1 MPELIEYPDPNIYSA
16 YGIYLLR
23 GHHPLV
29 RKLKRYYRP
38 VSHGT
43 RAWGSSFLLMDFL
56 QENPPKKNA
65 KIVDVGCGWG
75 PVSVYATVQ
84 LQANVTAV
92 DSDTN
97 VFPFLDLLAALND
110 VKVDKLN
117 KKFDQVQRPFL
128 QNQDLMIG
136 SDICYWDEHVKLLF
150 NLVNRALTAGVSRVV
165 LSDPGR
171 KSFYQFVEL
180 CQKKKSWETEI
191 ARWFSLEPHRATG
204 EIVEIRLNKSY
215 TME

>member
-16 YGIYLLR
+16 YGVYLLR

-29 RKLKRYYRP
+29 RKLKRYYKP

-56 QENPPKKNA
+56 EQHPPKKRA

-84 LQANVTAV
+84 LRAKVTAI

-97 VFPFLDLLAALND
+97 VFPFLDLLASLND
-110 VKVDKLN
+110 VKIEKLN
-117 KKFDQVQRPFL
+117 KKFDEVKRPIL
-128 QNQDLMIG
+128 ENQDMVVG

-150 NLVNRALTAGVSRVV
+150 NLVNRAITAGVARVV

-171 KSFYQFVEL
+171 ASFYRFVEMCDKRKTWDTKL
-180 CQKKKSWETEI
+180 V
-191 ARWFSLEPHRATG
+191 RWYALEPNRATG
-204 EIVEIRLNKSY
+204 EIVEITRGKESV
-215 TME
+215 

>member
-16 YGIYLLR
+16 YGVYLLR

-29 RKLKRYYRP
+29 RKLKRYYKP

-56 QENPPKKNA
+56 EQHPPKKRA

-84 LQANVTAV
+84 LRAKVTAI

-97 VFPFLDLLAALND
+97 VFPFLDLLASLND
-110 VKVDKLN
+110 VKIEKLN
-117 KKFDQVQRPFL
+117 KKFDEVKRPIL
-128 QNQDLMIG
+128 ENQDMVVG

-150 NLVNRALTAGVSRVV
+150 NLVNRAITAGVARVV

-171 KSFYQFVEL
+171 ASFYRFVEMCDKRKAWDTKL
-180 CQKKKSWETEI
+180 V
-191 ARWFSLEPHRATG
+191 RWYALEPNRATG
-204 EIVEIRLNKSY
+204 EIVEITRRKESA
-215 TME
+215 